1 MTIEE
6 FKDLNS
12 MGRLDEIQIKD
23 HAISSV
29 KRILKPMKNE
39 SRKRNAYNFQYWV
52 KFIFNGKEYVTT
64 SREYLSFKELKDSF
78 IPYFEQRNRQTK
90 KQHEKGCNECLQ

>member
-29 KRILKPMKNE
+29 KRIPFVVMPI
-39 SRKRNAYNFQYWV
+39 SFTPSS
-52 KFIFNGKEYVTT
+52 FDGKEYVTT